1 MLILALPLISIIFKN
16 KLGSFETDCR
26 KQTLNE
32 TMRKYEN
39 VEYTNPF
46 ELLFLIGST
55 VAVFSGIIF
64 VLNRIMSFELLKG
77 VLAIVFAGI
86 YFKVL
91 KNRLIVKTS
100 DFELKSNQLEWE
112 NKKVDFKD
120 LEYYKIHWMKG
131 AGIKFKFKNGKTL
144 RINSN
149 DNFCDSEQFVNL
161 CKNIDSKLLKYNNG
175 QIERKKSFFESKQ
188 GYYFAVVMSILFVFG
203 TIYKSVTDEKFNF
216 ENFALILVSLGIIW
230 SGVKWK
236 RK

>member
-1 MLILALPLISIIFKN
+1 
-16 KLGSFETDCR
+16 
-26 KQTLNE
+26 
-32 TMRKYEN
+32 MRKYEN

>member
-1 MLILALPLISIIFKN
+1 
-16 KLGSFETDCR
+16 
-26 KQTLNE
+26 
-32 TMRKYEN
+32 MRKYKN

-46 ELLFLIGST
+46 ELLFLLGST

-64 VLNRIMSFELLKG
+64 VLNRIMSFGLAKG
-77 VLAIVFAGI
+77 ILAFVLAGI
-86 YFKVL
+86 YFYIL
-91 KNRLIVKTS
+91 KKKFIVKIS
-100 DFELKSNQLEWE
+100 DFELKSNQLEWD
-112 NKKVDFKD
+112 NKNVDFND

-144 RINSN
+144 RISSN

-161 CKNIDSKLLKYNNG
+161 CQNIDSKLLNYNNG

-188 GYYFAVVMSILFVFG
+188 GYYFAVIMSMLFVIG
-203 TIYKSVTDEKFNF
+203 TIYKSLTDEKINIG
-216 ENFALILVSLGIIW
+216 NFALILVSLGIIW